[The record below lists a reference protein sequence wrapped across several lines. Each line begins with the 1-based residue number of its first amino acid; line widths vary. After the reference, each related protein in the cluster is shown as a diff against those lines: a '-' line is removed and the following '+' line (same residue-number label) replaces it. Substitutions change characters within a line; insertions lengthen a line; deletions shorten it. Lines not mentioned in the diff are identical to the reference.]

1 MLKNANIE
9 SLGDKDINKIEKN
22 IKFANDLKREN
33 EEILNSFD
41 DLEIYAIF
49 DDTGATQKQIKRL
62 KALVYKNNC
71 KIDKLF
77 RDLENYDFLFDTSLK
92 YLLKNVEDNLQK
104 EFSCEEND
112 IKLNLSLIMKQLGS
126 HYAFNKDGDCIPGSF
141 ENEYLY
147 GYEFMD
153 AGKRMSFVLPSINVK
168 ASKSTSAQEIYEED
182 PKVNLLHMGWFANKN
197 DIFNSKI
204 WNNVA
209 LDVVEENFNLYCSSQ
224 NDKSQNIK

>member
-1 MLKNANIE
+1 MLKNAKIE

-62 KALVYKNNC
+62 KVLVYKNNC
-71 KIDKLF
+71 KIEKLF
-77 RDLENYDFLFDTSLK
+77 RELENYDFLFDTSLK

-141 ENEYLY
+141 ENEYMY

-182 PKVNLLHMGWFANKN
+182 PKVNLLHMGWFANKK
-197 DIFNSKI
+197 DIYNSKI

-209 LDVVEENFNLYCSSQ
+209 LDIVEENFNLYCSSQ
-224 NDKSQNIK
+224 NDNSQNIK

>member
-1 MLKNANIE
+1 MLKNAEIE

-22 IKFANDLKREN
+22 INFANDLRKEN

-77 RDLENYDFLFDTSLK
+77 RELENYDFLFETSLK
-92 YLLKNVEDNLQK
+92 HLLKIVEDNLQK
-104 EFSCEEND
+104 EFSCEENNID
-112 IKLNLSLIMKQLGS
+112 LNSSLIMKQSGS
-126 HYAFNKDGDCIPGSF
+126 HYAFDKYGDCIPGSF

-153 AGKRMSFVLPSINVK
+153 AGKKVSFVLPSIDVK
-168 ASKSTSAQEIYEED
+168 ASKNTSAQEIYEED

-209 LDVVEENFNLYCSSQ
+209 LDIVEENFNLYCSSQ
-224 NDKSQNIK
+224 NDNSQNIK